1 MCFCVPQLFKLG
13 PVQSVCISEGSEA
26 GKEVTTIIYFVHLHF
41 KDLVSKLFWYRLHVC
56 FFSEFAV
63 SQVGLV
69 FLCTAWLCDLLNCC
83 QIFVLLTLILL
94 NQKLYSRG
102 VTVHFKNEA
111 ESGAFHFAFEQSKK
125 ELAGEGTVLE
135 STVFYSLSHHMPLL

>member
-1 MCFCVPQLFKLG
+1 M
-13 PVQSVCISEGSEA
+13 
-26 GKEVTTIIYFVHLHF
+26 YLHF

-63 SQVGLV
+63 SRVGLV

-83 QIFVLLTLILL
+83 QIFVLLTLIVL

-111 ESGAFHFAFEQSKK
+111 ESGAFHFAFEQLKK

-135 STVFYSLSHHMPLL
+135 SIVFYNLSHYKY

>member
-1 MCFCVPQLFKLG
+1 MFVSLVNLQFCKLVWYFCVHG
-13 PVQSVCISEGSEA
+13 
-26 GKEVTTIIYFVHLHF
+26 
-41 KDLVSKLFWYRLHVC
+41 
-56 FFSEFAV
+56 
-63 SQVGLV
+63 
-69 FLCTAWLCDLLNCC
+69 C

-111 ESGAFHFAFEQSKK
+111 ECGAFHFAFEQSKK

-135 STVFYSLSHHMPLL
+135 STVFYSLSHHMPLQ